1 MSRIT
6 LVSHTLCP
14 YVQRAAIALAEK
26 GVPFER
32 IYIDLAE
39 KPDWFRAL
47 SPLGKVPLL
56 QVRDRERDAVIFE
69 SSVILEFLE
78 ETQANPLHP
87 ADPLDRA
94 RHRSWIEFGSSL
106 LNGIARLYNAPDEEK
121 FNAESKALRDGF
133 ARLETELETGDGSP
147 FFAGERFSLVD
158 AVFGPIFRY
167 LDVFESR
174 AALHFA
180 EDLPLLAQWRQALSE
195 RDSVRNAVGADYPAL
210 LGDFLK
216 KRNAYVSGLVG

>member
-1 MSRIT
+1 MSEIT

-32 IYIDLAE
+32 IYIDLTE

-56 QVRDRERDAVIFE
+56 QVRDGNRDAVIFE

-87 ADPLDRA
+87 ADPLERA
-94 RHRSWIEFGSSL
+94 RHRSWMEFGSSL

-121 FNAESKALRDGF
+121 FDTAQKTLQEGF
-133 ARLETELETGDGSP
+133 ARLEAELETSGNSP
-147 FFAGERFSLVD
+147 FFSGERFSLVD

-167 LDVFESR
+167 LDVFETR
-174 AALHFA
+174 AALHLA
-180 EDLPLLAQWRQALSE
+180 GDLPLLANWRRALSA
-195 RDSVRNAVGADYPAL
+195 RNSVRTAVGADYPEL
-210 LGDFLK
+210 LADFLK